1 MIPYTSFLYFGISLY
16 VIIPALIAGLFK
28 RVWRI
33 WLVIATAVMLI
44 IQYFTTQKILPDFPV
59 NEILLVIAYAVYQWL
74 LAIIFLAIR
83 KRGKSQ
89 PTFYLAVFLSLL
101 PLLGAKFVPLF
112 QPGYQIFFLGLSYVS
127 FRSLDVIIGIHDE
140 MIQSVPPIQYL
151 TYLLLFTTISSGP
164 IDRFRRFNEDWKR
177 ERTRDE
183 FLLDLDGGIHRIFTG
198 FLYKFILAALIKQY
212 WLDPMS
218 QGTNILHIASYMY
231 AYTFYLFFD
240 FAGYSAFAVGFS
252 YIFGIHTPE
261 NFNRPFLARD
271 IRDFWNRWHMTLS
284 FWFRDHIYNRFVFT
298 ALKNKWFKNR
308 YTASYIGYII
318 TMGLMGVWHGT
329 TLNYIVYGL
338 YHGILLALTDWLN
351 RRYKGNRLL
360 NDKGFGWQAA
370 SIFITFHL
378 IAFSFLIFSGRLFV

>member
-1 MIPYTSFLYFGISLY
+1 MIPYTSFLYFGVSLY
-16 VIIPALIAGLFK
+16 VLIPALIAGLFK
-28 RVWRI
+28 RVWKI
-33 WLVIATAVMLI
+33 WLVLATIVMLV
-44 IQYFTTQKILPDFPV
+44 IQYFTTQNILPNFAV
-59 NEILLVIAYAVYQWL
+59 NELLLLIAYAVFQWL
-74 LAIIFLAIR
+74 LAIVFLFIR
-83 KRGKSQ
+83 RRGKSQ
-89 PTFYLAVFLSLL
+89 PVFYVAVFLSLL
-101 PLLGAKFVPLF
+101 PLLGAKFIPLF
-112 QPGYQIFFLGLSYVS
+112 QADYQIFFLGLSYVS

-140 MIQSVPPIQYL
+140 MIQSVPPVQYL

-240 FAGYSAFAVGFS
+240 FAGYSAFAIGFS

-261 NFNRPFLARD
+261 NFNRPFLSRD

-329 TLNYIVYGL
+329 ALHYIVYGL
-338 YHGILLALTDWLN
+338 YHGVLLAATAWLN
-351 RRYKGNRLL
+351 QRYKGNRLL

-378 IAFSFLIFSGRLFV
+378 IAFSFLIFSGRLF